1 MISIVIVVNEVI
13 NLVSSVKKV
22 ITMINMVIS
31 YNEMVSNVTMGV
43 YRLVRLFGYINWII
57 LLNMSI
63 QNLVLPA
70 GLKNKLVLL

>member
-13 NLVSSVKKV
+13 NLVSSIKKV

-43 YRLVRLFGYINWII
+43 YRLVRLFWYINWII